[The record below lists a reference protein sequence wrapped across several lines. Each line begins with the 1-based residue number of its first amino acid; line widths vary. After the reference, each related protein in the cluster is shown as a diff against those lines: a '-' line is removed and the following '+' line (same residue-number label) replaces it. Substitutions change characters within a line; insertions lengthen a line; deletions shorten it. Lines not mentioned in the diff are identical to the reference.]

1 MSTQIGATNVLTG
14 KLALGCV
21 TFGRESAQRNRTA
34 AWITPSNMH
43 RLDRHRERTANPK
56 CLASFFECRRH
67 LAAGIVEKPI
77 RPGSVHTPESVD
89 RLQKRGHPDASLNH
103 RVKHFPGQAAPL
115 DEAVTNE

>member
-77 RPGSVHTPESVD
+77 GFVAKFWEEATQAGTS
-89 RLQKRGHPDASLNH
+89 RLSLNLVTQ
-103 RVKHFPGQAAPL
+103 RVRTARR
-115 DEAVTNE
+115 